1 MLARQLNLAKKLTE
15 NNEWENTRTTRIQI
29 SDFALLLLYIHTH
42 TRKYLMT
49 MTGIASNC
57 KGVRKPFSMTKYA
70 GGKRAASGQGAQS

>member
-1 MLARQLNLAKKLTE
+1 MSE
-15 NNEWENTRTTRIQI
+15 RIQELQEFRFLI
-29 SDFALLLLYIHTH
+29 LPYYYYIYTHTH